1 MRSVRSP
8 GVRVGRSAMALA
20 VAASAVAFGAPA
32 HAESGSGWFQA
43 QLDDVVI
50 GASGAPGKVKP
61 LYVYAQD
68 TVNPRVVVDLGDL
81 AGVAT
86 AEFPAWCAAAGTQV
100 TCPLPP
106 DVDPTASL
114 QAGSI
119 PVLFRPAD
127 GATRGD
133 SASVVYQAL
142 ADNAEP
148 WVATATVSVSDGA
161 DLVNLGD
168 GRVDSAAVGDRLAAP
183 VRLTNLGNRTSR
195 GVRVTF
201 TLSSGLTPST
211 WSNCWYA
218 PLAGHRTSVV
228 CDLTGRVRPGTT
240 MEVPGGFGFEI
251 GSSAYA
257 GESLDQFVEPLAGAA
272 PLPAELGYQRPEGGT
287 ELKLRTSRTT
297 SPAARTL
304 TREIDPS
311 DNWASFYV
319 DDVPN
324 SLDLAALAEPVVGP
338 VGGSAVLRAGVGNN
352 GAGSLDDFRSGAG
365 EVAPFYLRVPAGV
378 TVESVPASCFA
389 LYESEDGWYGGEPL
403 LGATRYRCAVPSSVF
418 AAGETYQVDFGVRIT
433 AAGGEA
439 GAVSLNAPGPYRS
452 WWDDDADN
460 DEVPVVVYA
469 QS

>member
-1 MRSVRSP
+1 MRSPHARAVRAA
-8 GVRVGRSAMALA
+8 VALA
-20 VAASAVAFGAPA
+20 VATSAVAFGAPA
-32 HAESGSGWFQA
+32 HAETGSGWFQA
-43 QLDDVVI
+43 HLDDVVI
-50 GASGAPGKVKP
+50 GAAGAPGKAKQ
-61 LYVYAQD
+61 LYVFAQEA
-68 TVNPRVVVDLGDL
+68 VNPRVVVDLTDL

-86 AEFPAWCAAAGTQV
+86 AEFPAWCATAGTQV

-119 PVLFRPAD
+119 PVLFRPVA
-127 GATRGD
+127 GAAEGD
-133 SASVVYQAL
+133 SATVAYQAL

-148 WVATATVSVSDGA
+148 SVATATISVSDGA

-168 GRVDSAAVGDRLAAP
+168 GRVDTAAVGDRLAAP
-183 VRLTNLGNRTSR
+183 VRLTNVGNRTSR

-218 PLAGHRTSVV
+218 PLTGHRTSVV
-228 CDLTGRVRPGTT
+228 CDLTARARPGTT

-251 GSSAYA
+251 GDSAYA

-272 PLPAELGYQRPEGGT
+272 PLPSQLGYQRREGGT
-287 ELKLRTSRTT
+287 ELMLRPTRAAIAS
-297 SPAARTL
+297 ARTL

-319 DDVPN
+319 DEVPN

-338 VGGSAVLRAGVGNN
+338 VGASATLRFGVRNN
-352 GAGSLDDFRSGAG
+352 GAGSLDEFRNGAG
-365 EVAPFYLRVPAGV
+365 EVAPFYLKVPTGV
-378 TVESVPASCFA
+378 TVESVPEPCFA
-389 LYESEDGWYGGEPL
+389 LHETADGWYGGEPL
-403 LGATRYRCAVPSSVF
+403 LGASWYRCAVPSSVF
-418 AAGETYQVDFGVRIT
+418 AAGETHQVDFGVRII
-433 AAGGEA
+433 AVAGET